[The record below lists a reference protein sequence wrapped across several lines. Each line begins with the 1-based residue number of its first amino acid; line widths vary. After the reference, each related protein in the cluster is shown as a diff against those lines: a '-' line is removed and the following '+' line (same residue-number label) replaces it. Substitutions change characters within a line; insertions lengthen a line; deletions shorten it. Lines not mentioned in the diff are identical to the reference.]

1 MTKEFDKFVD
11 DILASVYNCFEND
24 LKQLEHFYPLL
35 GVSRERVFPDQ
46 TLEDRKVVS
55 LKDQ

>member
-11 DILASVYNCFEND
+11 DILASVYNCFENA
-24 LKQLEHFYPLL
+24 LKQLEHLYPLL

-46 TLEDRKVVS
+46 ALEDRKVVS